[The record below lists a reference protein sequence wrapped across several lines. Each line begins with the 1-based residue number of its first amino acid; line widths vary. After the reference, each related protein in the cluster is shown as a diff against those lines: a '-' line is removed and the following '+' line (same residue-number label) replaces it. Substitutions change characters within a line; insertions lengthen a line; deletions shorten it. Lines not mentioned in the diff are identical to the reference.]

1 MAGTQ
6 SLNLEVVA
14 MPRRWSGDAASEPR
28 LRQAQMDSVD
38 SFLLKLA
45 LLATIFVLALLI
57 AYMTQ

>member
-1 MAGTQ
+1 
-6 SLNLEVVA
+6 
-14 MPRRWSGDAASEPR
+14 MPRRWSGDAASELR